1 MVFVVGNVLRI
12 QLPKYHNGDEPLS
25 PIQQLTKV
33 CVANNEN
40 IDLHN
45 ISIFLWYL
53 CYFDIIFHKCLIFI
67 SQGPML
73 YLFFLLFLLW
83 TSIISSY
90 SCSFIGNIKL

>member
-45 ISIFLWYL
+45 ISIFL
-53 CYFDIIFHKCLIFI
+53 
-67 SQGPML
+67 
-73 YLFFLLFLLW
+73 
-83 TSIISSY
+83 
-90 SCSFIGNIKL
+90 